1 MSRTLFPVPRPHY
14 SRYRGCPCPLALYRV
29 LYGEQR
35 FGFLYESLEER
46 GGRDRYSFMGGKPR
60 IVFRSKGDVCDIE
73 FDGIT
78 HHLRHDPL
86 TLLRRLVQ
94 IGSTALPISTFPGG
108 AVGYLGYDMI
118 RFMAPVP
125 DRNPDPLGLPESQ
138 FVFPQEIVVID
149 HLDEVVH
156 VLLYDDRNH
165 EERAREI
172 AKAIEQCTESETP
185 QDAGSS
191 GIPVELRPS
200 MSRDEFCSK
209 VERAKDYIRA
219 GDIFQVVLSQRFE
232 FDLAVP
238 PIELY
243 AALRITNP
251 SPYMYYLHFDEFEI
265 AGSSPE
271 MLARLTGRRIVT
283 RPLAGTR
290 PRGRDH
296 DDDQRQAKELLA
308 DPKERAEHVML
319 VDLARNDLGRVC
331 IPGSITVDEFFDI
344 ERYARV
350 MHIVSNVSGRIRND
364 RDAFD
369 LFRSTFPAG
378 TVSGAPK
385 VRAMQIIDELEPL
398 RRGPYAG
405 AIGYFSYLGDMD
417 LCIGIRTI
425 FAHRGR
431 GYLQAGAGI
440 VADSD
445 PQREFDETLSKAR
458 GLVRAIE
465 LAQRST
471 AQG

>member
-1 MSRTLFPVPRPHY
+1 MSSSLFPVPRPHY
-14 SRYRGCPCPLALYRV
+14 RRFRGSPCPLTLYRRV
-29 LYGEQR
+29 YGEER

-46 GGRDRYSFMGGKPR
+46 GGRDRYSFLGGKPR
-60 IVFRSKGDVCDIE
+60 VLFRSKGDVCDIE

-94 IGSTALPISTFPGG
+94 VGSTALPISTFPGG

-118 RFMAPVP
+118 RFLAKIP
-125 DRNPDPLGLPESQ
+125 DRNPDPLELPESQ
-138 FVFPQEIVVID
+138 FIFPNEIIVID

-156 VLLYDDRNH
+156 VLLYDDGGH
-165 EERAREI
+165 
-172 AKAIEQCTESETP
+172 
-185 QDAGSS
+185 
-191 GIPVELRPS
+191 
-200 MSRDEFCSK
+200 
-209 VERAKDYIRA
+209 VERAAELAAAIDSCPTPAPAASNDVADASDDVPLTANISREEFCAGVDRAKQYIRS
-219 GDIFQVVLSQRFE
+219 GEIFQVVLSQRFE
-232 FDLAVP
+232 FDLPVP
-238 PIELY
+238 PIDLY
-243 AALRITNP
+243 AALRTTNP
-251 SPYMYYLHFDEFEI
+251 SPYMYYLHFDDLEI

-271 MLARLTGRRIVT
+271 MLARLTGRRVVT

-290 PRGRDH
+290 PRGRDAAQ
-296 DDDQRQAKELLA
+296 DEALAEELLA

-331 IPGSITVDEFFDI
+331 IPGSINIDEFFDV
-344 ERYARV
+344 ERYAKV
-350 MHIVSNVSGRIRND
+350 MHIVSNVSGRIRDD

-385 VRAMQIIDELEPL
+385 IRAMQIIDELETV

-425 FAHRGR
+425 FAHRGK

-445 PQREFDETLSKAR
+445 PVTEYEETHSKAR

-465 LAQRST
+465 LARRRHH
-471 AQG
+471 

>member
-1 MSRTLFPVPRPHY
+1 MSQSLFPVPLPHY
-14 SRYRGCPCPLALYRV
+14 SRYRGCPCPLTLYRT

-35 FGFLYESLEER
+35 YGFLYESLEER
-46 GGRDRYSFMGGKPR
+46 GGRNRYSFMGGKPR

-108 AVGYLGYDMI
+108 AVGYLGYDMV
-118 RFMAPVP
+118 RFMAPIP
-125 DRNPDPLGLPESQ
+125 DRNPDPLDLPESQ
-138 FVFPQEIVVID
+138 FVFPEEIVVID

-156 VLLYDDRNH
+156 VLLYDDRDH
-165 EERAREI
+165 RERSEKI
-172 AKAIEQCTESETP
+172 GKAIEVCSENTDSP
-185 QDAGSS
+185 NLDPAGD
-191 GIPVELRPS
+191 PVELRPN
-200 MSRDEFCSK
+200 MSREEFCSK
-209 VERAKDYIRA
+209 VVRAQEYIRA

-232 FDLAVP
+232 FDLTMP

-251 SPYMYYLHFDEFEI
+251 SPYMYYLHLDELEI

-290 PRGRDH
+290 PRGH
-296 DDDQRQAKELLA
+296 DEEEDRRLAKELLA

-331 IPGSITVDEFFDI
+331 IPGSINVDDFFDI

-350 MHIVSNVSGRIRND
+350 MHIVSNVSGRIRDD

-425 FAHRGR
+425 IAHRGR

-445 PQREFDETLSKAR
+445 PQREYDETLAKAR

-465 LAQRST
+465 LAQRN
-471 AQG
+471 AARG